1 MNGTRSKSIIVQAA
15 GVIFLFRFNILIVI
29 ISFFKSCMFGR
40 QPVEFE
46 IISSNKSAH
55 FYCFVR
61 DVKIVR
67 MFHKSQGL
75 LLMIVQM

>member
-1 MNGTRSKSIIVQAA
+1 MNCVRDNNQ
-15 GVIFLFRFNILIVI
+15 GVIKNVNGA
-29 ISFFKSCMFGR
+29 CAR

-46 IISSNKSAH
+46 IIAR
-55 FYCFVR
+55 FVR

>member
-1 MNGTRSKSIIVQAA
+1 MP
-15 GVIFLFRFNILIVI
+15 GVIFLEHFNCNNFFTGCLLINCVRDNNQGVI
-29 ISFFKSCMFGR
+29 KNVNGACAR

-46 IISSNKSAH
+46 IIAR
-55 FYCFVR
+55 FVR

>member
-1 MNGTRSKSIIVQAA
+1 MLMAHALGSQLNSKVSGA
-15 GVIFLFRFNILIVI
+15 R
-29 ISFFKSCMFGR
+29 
-40 QPVEFE
+40 
-46 IISSNKSAH
+46 
-55 FYCFVR
+55 FVR

>member
-1 MNGTRSKSIIVQAA
+1 M
-15 GVIFLFRFNILIVI
+15 IFLFRFNILIVI
-29 ISFFKSCMFGR
+29 ISFLSLACLVGM

>member
-1 MNGTRSKSIIVQAA
+1 
-15 GVIFLFRFNILIVI
+15 
-29 ISFFKSCMFGR
+29 MFGR

-75 LLMIVQM
+75 LLMIICTDVNGSRLTALIYEEAEQVGHKLVNN

>member
-1 MNGTRSKSIIVQAA
+1 M
-15 GVIFLFRFNILIVI
+15 IFLFRFNILIVI
-29 ISFFKSCMFGR
+29 ISFLSLACFILFGG